1 MLVAFTGFGV
11 SGLNTAPAAEA
22 APLSTFSKTG
32 IDLTN
37 PSTATATTAGSARPG
52 DTVKWVLDYKNSTT
66 TDADVS
72 ITDPITGGQTYVDNS
87 LQLPPGFTGSVAN
100 GTLTAK
106 GPVLQ
111 GTTSAAS
118 PVFSSQP
125 VNFNTPGGD
134 GYSVEGYKNNI
145 YTVFHHN
152 NSSTVVFC
160 ATLAGAVCPGWP
172 ALSTYVDPKA
182 GTPLGTGTAGAYH
195 TAHINGSFISSG
207 RLYWPV
213 SLNLEYGMQCLDLDA
228 RVSCGY
234 THLGTSPAATHVLA
248 GDGIAAADGNYYYL
262 ALGGN
267 LHCVA
272 PDGTACGAVN
282 VTVGGILATGY
293 SFEVG
298 TYGRYVY
305 VTYINAARTS
315 DYLSCFDTV
324 TRQLCAGFPIA
335 TGAPQPVGFSSEVFP
350 VVSSNGDL
358 LGACAVYGS
367 VCYAPTGAALAN
379 PWSQRIYSYGA
390 AGQGYGT
397 GVLVGTKYYTGNAN
411 VVDCYDFAQP
421 LVAGKVQPCTRFTTH
436 PPNLRSYTVRPL
448 ANLPGCFASNGDGG
462 RIGIF
467 NGETGAP
474 CASASR
480 SVQLTPDV
488 YYCDGKSGHT
498 TSWGSVSLPGLDGS
512 QYYGATLTL
521 TGANGAPVPGWTD
534 VPFPKSGP
542 QSIDISSIPVS
553 GNTASLTATV
563 SLAAV
568 NSPTAVDAAKV
579 KVTWVGDSV
588 QVCYR
593 TVAPPVSCQQTL
605 PVTNNATAVTTAGGT
620 SDAPGQT
627 TGTVTFNV
635 APSAE
640 QCMLHLIKT
649 ANPATARPGDPVT
662 YTIKVANTGTQD
674 YVAANPASLSDSIT
688 KVLGD
693 SSFDPASLQ
702 ASAGTAT
709 YDQAGKVIGWS
720 GPLAAGAT
728 ATITYTVK
736 VNDPDTGAHLMTNR
750 VVTPPGTASN
760 CAAASTDKDCAADV
774 PVQSLRVVK
783 TTPATQ
789 VTAGEKVDYT
799 VTVTNTGA
807 ADYTA
812 AAPAS
817 FSDDLTAVLDDAVY
831 NNDAAATSGA
841 VSYAAPTLSWSG
853 PLPVNGTV
861 TVTYS
866 VRVNNPGTGDQKLDN
881 TVVTPT
887 GSGGN
892 CAPGSTDP
900 ACRVQIPAKAFSLV
914 KTASQPTANLGD
926 TVTYTLKV
934 TNTGATDYTA
944 ADPASFTDDLS
955 GVLDDATYND
965 NALATAG
972 AVQYT
977 APTFTWSGPL
987 AMGASA
993 TITYSVTVNTPDDNG
1008 DRLLHNTVTSPPGS
1022 GGSCVPG
1029 NTDPACRSDVPIP
1042 DDPKLTLTKS
1052 ASTGTLVAGQEITYT
1067 FDVKNTGNVTLK
1079 DVKVNE
1085 TAFTGSGKLSAITC
1099 PAAEAAS
1106 LAPGATVTC
1115 TATYTVTQADVDA
1128 GSVKN
1133 TATATGTPPRGG
1145 SPVSPPADATV
1156 TANDKPALALVKTG
1170 HSSKPNELIVGE
1182 QARYDFTVT
1191 NTGNVTL
1198 KDVKVT
1204 ETAFTGSGTM
1214 SQVTCPPAEAASLAP
1229 GAAVTCTATY
1239 TVTQADVDAGSIKNT
1254 ATSTGTPP
1262 RGEPPVSPP
1271 ADALLP
1277 APEQP
1282 AVALVKTASTDKAT
1296 VGEEISYTFAVTNTG
1311 NVTLTDVKVNEG
1323 TFTGSGKLSPVTC
1336 PNGAASLAP
1345 GATVLCTATYTVTQA
1360 DVDGGSVKN
1369 SATATG
1375 TPPSGPPPVSPPS
1388 EVTVPAPSNPALT
1401 VVKTASS
1408 SQPDTLTV
1416 GETVNYT
1423 FAVKNTGNV
1432 TLKDVKV
1439 NETAFTGS
1447 GKLSAITCPAA
1458 EAASLAPG
1466 ATVTC
1471 TATYTVTQADVDAG
1485 SIKNTATSTGTPPS
1499 GPPPVSP
1506 PSEAVVPAPSEP
1518 AVSLVKSA
1526 STRTLVAGEAVTYS
1540 FAVTNTGNVTLKDVK
1555 VNEGEFTGSGKLSA
1569 ITCPAAEAASL
1580 APGATVTCT
1589 ATYTV
1594 TQADVDAGSVKNTAT
1609 STGTPPSGEPPVS
1622 PPSQVVLTTTDAPG
1636 VALVKSSST
1645 GTLVA
1650 GEEVIYKFEVKNTGN
1665 VSLKDVKVNEGEFT
1679 GSGKLSAVTCPPAE
1693 AASLTPGATVTCTAT
1708 YTVTQADVDAG
1719 SIKNTATATGTP
1731 PRGEPPVSPPAQTVA
1746 TTADKPALSLVK
1758 TGHSSKPDELVV
1770 GETVRYHFTVTNT
1783 GNLTLKDVKVNETAF
1798 TGSGQL
1804 SAVTCPPAEAAS
1816 LAPGATVTCTAT
1828 YTVTQADV
1836 DAGSIKNTATSTGT
1850 PPRGEA
1856 SVSPPADALLPAPE
1870 QPAVALVKS
1879 SSTGTLVAGERITY
1893 TFAVTNTGN
1902 VTLTDVKIN
1911 ETAFTGSGK
1920 VSAVT
1925 CPKEAATLAPGA
1937 AVLCTAAYTVTQ
1949 ADVDAGSVKNT
1960 ATATGTPPKGQP
1972 PVSPPSD
1979 TTATT
1984 TDQPS
1989 LTLLKSAT
1997 TGQDDKLVTGEKI
2010 TYSFTVRNT
2019 GNVTL
2024 KDVKINEGR
2033 FTGHG
2038 TLDPV
2043 TCPEEAVALAPGTTV
2058 SCTAGYT
2065 VTQADVDAGS
2075 VTNTAT
2081 ATGTPPRGEPPVSP
2095 PSEVELPQAPKP
2107 AVALVKSAQTEKPG
2121 RLVTGEKVAY
2131 TFAVTNTGNV
2141 TLKDVTIKEGAFT
2154 GHGKLDA
2161 VTCPSGAAS
2170 LAPGA
2175 TVSCTAGYTV
2185 TQADVDAGTVKNTA
2199 TATGTPPRGEP
2210 PVSPPSDVTIP
2221 SNGKG
2226 VLGLT
2231 KTADVTD
2238 TNKTGRNDTGDR
2250 IDWKLTIANQGTL
2263 TVTDIKVDDP
2273 TAGDVT
2279 CPRTSLAPGETMMCT
2294 TQPHTITTQDAQ
2306 RGKVVNTATATGKA
2320 GNATLTS
2327 PEATATVKVEH
2338 DTPAA
2343 PGKPGGPAA
2352 PKPSGILAHTGTAVL
2367 TVVGIA
2373 GGLLIVG
2380 ALALGHSRRRRN
2392 Q

>member
-11 SGLNTAPAAEA
+11 SGTIGAAPAAEA

-32 IDLTN
+32 FDVTN

-52 DTVKWVLDYKNSTT
+52 DTVKWVLDYKNGTT

-72 ITDPITGGQTYVDNS
+72 ISDPITGGQTYVANS

-152 NSSTVVFC
+152 NSGTVVFC

-182 GTPLGTGTAGAYH
+182 GTPLGTGTAGAYY
-195 TAHINGSFISSG
+195 TAHINGSFISNG

-213 SLNLEYGMQCLDLDA
+213 SMNLEYGMQCLDLDA

-282 VTVGGILATGY
+282 VTVGGIPATGY

-315 DYLSCFDTV
+315 DYLSCFDTA

-390 AGQGYGT
+390 SGQGYGT

-411 VVDCYDFAQP
+411 LVDCYDFAQP
-421 LVAGKVQPCTRFTTH
+421 LVAGKVQPCTRFTTR

-467 NGETGAP
+467 NGETGTP

-498 TSWGSVSLPGLDGS
+498 TSWGTVSLPGLDGS

-534 VPFPKSGP
+534 VPFPRSGP
-542 QSIDISSIPVS
+542 QSIDISALPVS

-563 SLAAV
+563 GLAAV
-568 NSPTAVDAAKV
+568 NNATAVDAAKV
-579 KVTWVGDSV
+579 KVTWAGDSV

-640 QCMLHLIKT
+640 QCMLHLTKT
-649 ANPATARPGDPVT
+649 ANPATARPGDQVT
-662 YTIKVANTGTQD
+662 YTITVTNTGTQD

-688 KVLGD
+688 RVLGD
-693 SSFDPASLQ
+693 STFDTASLQ
-702 ASAGTAT
+702 ASAGNAS
-709 YDQAGKVIGWS
+709 YDPAGKVIGWS

-736 VNDPDTGAHLMTNR
+736 VNDPDTGGHLMENR
-750 VVTPPGTASN
+750 VVTPPGVPSN
-760 CAAASTDKDCAADV
+760 CAATSTDTACAATV

-783 TTPATQ
+783 STPATK
-789 VTAGEKVDYT
+789 VTAGAKVDYT

-817 FSDDLTAVLDDAVY
+817 FTDDLTAVLDDAAY
-831 NNDAAATSGA
+831 NHDAAATAGA

-866 VRVNNPGTGDQKLDN
+866 VRVDDPDTGDQKLDN
-881 TVVTPT
+881 TVVTPA

-900 ACRVQIPAKAFSLV
+900 ACRVQIPARAFSLV
-914 KTASQPTANLGD
+914 KTASKPTANLGD
-926 TVTYTLKV
+926 SVTYTLKV
-934 TNTGATDYTA
+934 TNTGASDYTA
-944 ADPASFTDDLS
+944 ADPASFTDDMT
-955 GVLDDATYND
+955 GVLDDAAYNND
-965 NALATAG
+965 AAATAG
-972 AVQYT
+972 AVNYA
-977 APTFTWSGPL
+977 APSLTWSGPL

-993 TITYSVTVNTPDDNG
+993 TVTYTVTVNTPDNG
-1008 DRLLHNTVTSPPGS
+1008 DRLLHNTVSSPPGS

-1029 NTDPACRSDVPIP
+1029 NTDPACRSDVPVP
-1042 DDPKLTLTKS
+1042 DDPKLTLVKS
-1052 ASTGTLVAGQEITYT
+1052 ASADTLVAGEQITYEFEVKNTGNVTLTDVKITEGT
-1067 FDVKNTGNVTLK
+1067 FTGGGTLGPVVCPAEAASLAPGATVTCTADYTVTQADVDAGSVKNTATSTGTPPRGAPPVSPPSEVTVTATDAPGLSLVKSSSARTLVAGEEIVYTFEVKNTGNVTLK

-1085 TAFTGSGKLSAITC
+1085 TAFTGSGAMSPVTC
-1099 PAAEAAS
+1099 PAEAAS
-1106 LAPGATVTC
+1106 LAPGATVTCTATYTATQADVDAGSVKNTATATGTPPRGEPPVTPPSQTLATTADKPALTLVKTGHSSKPGELVVGEQVRYDFAVTNTGNLTLKDVKVNETAFTGSGAMSPVTCPAEAASLAPGATVTCTATYTATQADVDAGSVKNTATATGTPPRGAPPVSPPSDAIVPAPEKPAVALVKTSSTGTLVAGEQITYKFTVTNTGNVTLKDVKVNETAFTGSGKIDPVTCPKEAATLAPGATVLC

-1133 TATATGTPPRGG
+1133 TATATGTPPRG
-1145 SPVSPPADATV
+1145 
-1156 TANDKPALALVKTG
+1156 
-1170 HSSKPNELIVGE
+1170 E
-1182 QARYDFTVT
+1182 
-1191 NTGNVTL
+1191 
-1198 KDVKVT
+1198 
-1204 ETAFTGSGTM
+1204 
-1214 SQVTCPPAEAASLAP
+1214 
-1229 GAAVTCTATY
+1229 
-1239 TVTQADVDAGSIKNT
+1239 
-1254 ATSTGTPP
+1254 
-1262 RGEPPVSPP
+1262 
-1271 ADALLP
+1271 
-1277 APEQP
+1277 
-1282 AVALVKTASTDKAT
+1282 
-1296 VGEEISYTFAVTNTG
+1296 
-1311 NVTLTDVKVNEG
+1311 
-1323 TFTGSGKLSPVTC
+1323 
-1336 PNGAASLAP
+1336 
-1345 GATVLCTATYTVTQA
+1345 
-1360 DVDGGSVKN
+1360 
-1369 SATATG
+1369 
-1375 TPPSGPPPVSPPS
+1375 PPVSPPS
-1388 EVTVPAPSNPALT
+1388 E
-1401 VVKTASS
+1401 
-1408 SQPDTLTV
+1408 
-1416 GETVNYT
+1416 
-1423 FAVKNTGNV
+1423 
-1432 TLKDVKV
+1432 
-1439 NETAFTGS
+1439 
-1447 GKLSAITCPAA
+1447 
-1458 EAASLAPG
+1458 
-1466 ATVTC
+1466 
-1471 TATYTVTQADVDAG
+1471 
-1485 SIKNTATSTGTPPS
+1485 
-1499 GPPPVSP
+1499 
-1506 PSEAVVPAPSEP
+1506 
-1518 AVSLVKSA
+1518 
-1526 STRTLVAGEAVTYS
+1526 
-1540 FAVTNTGNVTLKDVK
+1540 
-1555 VNEGEFTGSGKLSA
+1555 
-1569 ITCPAAEAASL
+1569 
-1580 APGATVTCT
+1580 
-1589 ATYTV
+1589 
-1594 TQADVDAGSVKNTAT
+1594 
-1609 STGTPPSGEPPVS
+1609 
-1622 PPSQVVLTTTDAPG
+1622 
-1636 VALVKSSST
+1636 
-1645 GTLVA
+1645 
-1650 GEEVIYKFEVKNTGN
+1650 
-1665 VSLKDVKVNEGEFT
+1665 
-1679 GSGKLSAVTCPPAE
+1679 
-1693 AASLTPGATVTCTAT
+1693 
-1708 YTVTQADVDAG
+1708 
-1719 SIKNTATATGTP
+1719 
-1731 PRGEPPVSPPAQTVA
+1731 
-1746 TTADKPALSLVK
+1746 
-1758 TGHSSKPDELVV
+1758 
-1770 GETVRYHFTVTNT
+1770 
-1783 GNLTLKDVKVNETAF
+1783 
-1798 TGSGQL
+1798 
-1804 SAVTCPPAEAAS
+1804 
-1816 LAPGATVTCTAT
+1816 
-1828 YTVTQADV
+1828 
-1836 DAGSIKNTATSTGT
+1836 
-1850 PPRGEA
+1850 
-1856 SVSPPADALLPAPE
+1856 
-1870 QPAVALVKS
+1870 
-1879 SSTGTLVAGERITY
+1879 
-1893 TFAVTNTGN
+1893 
-1902 VTLTDVKIN
+1902 
-1911 ETAFTGSGK
+1911 
-1920 VSAVT
+1920 
-1925 CPKEAATLAPGA
+1925 
-1937 AVLCTAAYTVTQ
+1937 
-1949 ADVDAGSVKNT
+1949 
-1960 ATATGTPPKGQP
+1960 
-1972 PVSPPSD
+1972 

-1984 TDQPS
+1984 TDQPGVS
-1989 LTLLKSAT
+1989 LVKSAT

-2024 KDVKINEGR
+2024 KGIRITEGQ

-2038 TLDPV
+2038 KLDPI
-2043 TCPEEAVALAPGTTV
+2043 TCPREAAALAPGTTV
-2058 SCTAGYT
+2058 TCTATYT

-2075 VTNTAT
+2075 VKNTAT

-2121 RLVTGEKVAY
+2121 KLVTGEKVAY

-2161 VTCPSGAAS
+2161 VTCPNGVAS

-2175 TVSCTAGYTV
+2175 TVSCTATYTV

-2226 VLGLT
+2226 ALNLT
-2231 KTADVTD
+2231 KTADTTD
-2238 TNKTGRNDTGDR
+2238 TNRTGKNDTGDR
-2250 IDWKLTIANQGTL
+2250 IDWKLTVANQGTL
-2263 TVTDIKVDDP
+2263 TITDIKIDDP
-2273 TAGDVT
+2273 TAGEVT
-2279 CPRTSLAPGETMMCT
+2279 CPRTTLTPGETMTCT
-2294 TQPHTITTQDAQ
+2294 TKPHTITTQDAE

-2320 GNATLTS
+2320 GTTPLTS
-2327 PEATATVKVEH
+2327 PEATATVKVEQGNPA
-2338 DTPAA
+2338 TPV
-2343 PGKPGGPAA
+2343 GPAA
-2352 PKPSGILAHTGTAVL
+2352 AKPSGPSGILAHTGTAVL
-2367 TVVGIA
+2367 TVLGIGA
-2373 GGLLIVG
+2373 ALLIVG
-2380 ALALGHSRRRRN
+2380 ALTLGLSKRRQRN
-2392 Q
+2392 D

>member
-11 SGLNTAPAAEA
+11 SGFNTAPAAEA

-32 IDLTN
+32 VNVTN
-37 PSTATATTAGSARPG
+37 PSTATATTAGSAQPG
-52 DTVKWVLDYKNSTT
+52 DTVKWVLDYKNGTT

-72 ITDPITGGQTYVDNS
+72 ITDAITGGQTYVANS

-118 PVFSSQP
+118 PVFTAQP

-152 NSSTVVFC
+152 NTRTSVFC

-182 GTPLGTGTAGAYH
+182 GTPLGTGNVAYF
-195 TAHINGSFISSG
+195 TMQVNGSFIANG
-207 RLYWPV
+207 KLYWPV
-213 SLNLEYGMQCLDLDA
+213 AVNTDFGMQCLDLEA

-234 THLGTSPAATHVLA
+234 LKLGTAPVSGYILA
-248 GDGIAAADGNYYYL
+248 GDGIAAADGNHYYVDIS
-262 ALGGN
+262 GN

-282 VTVGGILATGY
+282 ITGGGSIGGAPGY
-293 SFEVG
+293 EMG
-298 TYGRYVY
+298 TFGRYVY
-305 VTYINAARTS
+305 VTFVNATQTS
-315 DYLSCFDTV
+315 DNLSCFDTV
-324 TRQLCAGFPIA
+324 THQVCAGFPIA
-335 TGAPQPVGFSSEVFP
+335 TGAVQPYARSSEVFP
-350 VVSSNGDL
+350 VVSSTGAF
-358 LGACAVYGS
+358 LGGCAIYGS
-367 VCYAPTGAALAN
+367 VCYMPTGAAIAN
-379 PWSQRIYSYGA
+379 PWSQRTYSFSPSTS
-390 AGQGYGT
+390 QGFGT
-397 GVLVGTKYYTGNAN
+397 GTLVGTKWYTGNAN
-411 VVDCYDFAQP
+411 VVDCYDFARP
-421 LVAGKVQPCTRFTTH
+421 LAAGKVQPCANFTTH
-436 PPNLRSYTVRPL
+436 PPNPSSYTVRAL
-448 ANLPGCFASNGDGG
+448 ANLPGCMASNGDGG

-467 NGETGAP
+467 NAETGAP

-480 SVQLTPDV
+480 SVQLAPDV

-498 TSWGSVSLPGLDGS
+498 TSWGTVSLPGLDGS

-521 TGANGAPVPGWTD
+521 TGADGAPVPGWTD
-534 VPFPKSGP
+534 VAFPKSGP
-542 QSIDISSIPVS
+542 QSLDISSIPVS

-563 SLAAV
+563 GLAAV
-568 NSPTAVDAAKV
+568 NSATAVNAAKV

-593 TVAPPVSCQQTL
+593 TVAPPVSCRQSL
-605 PVTNNATAVTTAGGT
+605 PVTNTATAVTTAGGT

-640 QCMLHLIKT
+640 QCMLHLTKT
-649 ANPATARPGDPVT
+649 ADPATARPGDPVT
-662 YTIKVANTGTQD
+662 YTIKVTNTGTQD
-674 YVAANPASLSDSIT
+674 YVAADPASLSDSIT

-736 VNDPDTGAHLMTNR
+736 VNDPDLGGHLMTNR

-760 CAAASTDKDCAADV
+760 CAAASTDKDCAVNV

-783 TTPATQ
+783 TTPATK

-799 VTVTNTGA
+799 VTVTNTGG

-812 AAPAS
+812 ADPAS
-817 FSDDLTAVLDDAVY
+817 FTDDLSAVLDDAVY
-831 NNDAAATSGA
+831 NNDATATSGA
-841 VSYAAPTLSWSG
+841 VTYAAPTLSWSG
-853 PLPVNGTV
+853 PLPVGGTV

-866 VRVNNPGTGDQKLDN
+866 VKVNDPDTGDQKLDN
-881 TVVTPT
+881 TVVTPA

-900 ACRVQIPAKAFSLV
+900 ACRVQIPERAFSLV
-914 KTASQPTANLGD
+914 KTASQPTADLGD

-934 TNTGATDYTA
+934 TNTGAADYTA

-955 GVLDDATYND
+955 GVLDDAAYGD

-972 AVQYT
+972 SVQYT
-977 APTFTWSGPL
+977 APTLTWSGPL

-1029 NTDPACRSDVPIP
+1029 NTDPACRSDVPVP

-1067 FDVKNTGNVTLK
+1067 FVVKNTGNVTLT
-1079 DVKVNE
+1079 DVKVDE
-1085 TAFTGSGKLSAITC
+1085 TAFTGSGTMSAVTC
-1099 PAAEAAS
+1099 PSGAAS
-1106 LAPGATVTC
+1106 LAPGAAVTC

-1128 GSVKN
+1128 GTVKN
-1133 TATATGTPPRGG
+1133 TATATGTPPRGEP
-1145 SPVSPPADATV
+1145 PVSPPADATV
-1156 TANDKPALALVKTG
+1156 TANDKPALALVKIG
-1170 HSSKPNELIVGE
+1170 HSSKPNELVVGE

-1204 ETAFTGSGTM
+1204 EVAFTGSGTM
-1214 SQVTCPPAEAASLAP
+1214 SQVTCPTAEAASLAP

-1282 AVALVKTASTDKAT
+1282 AVALVKTASTDKLT

-1311 NVTLTDVKVNEG
+1311 NVTLKDVKVTEG
-1323 TFTGSGKLSPVTC
+1323 TFTGSGKLSPVSC

-1360 DVDGGSVKN
+1360 DVDAGSVKN
-1369 SATATG
+1369 TATATG
-1375 TPPSGPPPVSPPS
+1375 TPPNGPPPVSPPS
-1388 EVTVPAPSNPALT
+1388 EVTIPAPNNPALT

-1408 SQPDTLTV
+1408 SRPDQLTV
-1416 GETVNYT
+1416 GETVTYT

-1447 GKLSAITCPAA
+1447 GTMSAVTCPST

-1499 GPPPVSP
+1499 GPPTVSP

-1540 FAVTNTGNVTLKDVK
+1540 FAVTNTGNVTLKDIK
-1555 VNEGEFTGSGKLSA
+1555 VNEGEFTGSGTLSQ

-1650 GEEVIYKFEVKNTGN
+1650 GEEIVYKFEVKNTGN
-1665 VSLKDVKVNEGEFT
+1665 VTLKDVKVNEGEFT
-1679 GSGKLSAVTCPPAE
+1679 GSGKLSAVTCP
-1693 AASLTPGATVTCTAT
+1693 T
-1708 YTVTQADVDAG
+1708 
-1719 SIKNTATATGTP
+1719 
-1731 PRGEPPVSPPAQTVA
+1731 
-1746 TTADKPALSLVK
+1746 
-1758 TGHSSKPDELVV
+1758 
-1770 GETVRYHFTVTNT
+1770 
-1783 GNLTLKDVKVNETAF
+1783 
-1798 TGSGQL
+1798 
-1804 SAVTCPPAEAAS
+1804 AEAAS
-1816 LAPGATVTCTAT
+1816 LAPGATVTCT
-1828 YTVTQADV
+1828 
-1836 DAGSIKNTATSTGT
+1836 
-1850 PPRGEA
+1850 
-1856 SVSPPADALLPAPE
+1856 
-1870 QPAVALVKS
+1870 
-1879 SSTGTLVAGERITY
+1879 
-1893 TFAVTNTGN
+1893 
-1902 VTLTDVKIN
+1902 
-1911 ETAFTGSGK
+1911 
-1920 VSAVT
+1920 
-1925 CPKEAATLAPGA
+1925 
-1937 AVLCTAAYTVTQ
+1937 
-1949 ADVDAGSVKNT
+1949 
-1960 ATATGTPPKGQP
+1960 
-1972 PVSPPSD
+1972 
-1979 TTATT
+1979 
-1984 TDQPS
+1984 
-1989 LTLLKSAT
+1989 
-1997 TGQDDKLVTGEKI
+1997 
-2010 TYSFTVRNT
+2010 
-2019 GNVTL
+2019 
-2024 KDVKINEGR
+2024 
-2033 FTGHG
+2033 
-2038 TLDPV
+2038 
-2043 TCPEEAVALAPGTTV
+2043 
-2058 SCTAGYT
+2058 
-2065 VTQADVDAGS
+2065 
-2075 VTNTAT
+2075 
-2081 ATGTPPRGEPPVSP
+2081 
-2095 PSEVELPQAPKP
+2095 
-2107 AVALVKSAQTEKPG
+2107 
-2121 RLVTGEKVAY
+2121 
-2131 TFAVTNTGNV
+2131 
-2141 TLKDVTIKEGAFT
+2141 
-2154 GHGKLDA
+2154 
-2161 VTCPSGAAS
+2161 
-2170 LAPGA
+2170 
-2175 TVSCTAGYTV
+2175 
-2185 TQADVDAGTVKNTA
+2185 
-2199 TATGTPPRGEP
+2199 
-2210 PVSPPSDVTIP
+2210 
-2221 SNGKG
+2221 
-2226 VLGLT
+2226 
-2231 KTADVTD
+2231 
-2238 TNKTGRNDTGDR
+2238 
-2250 IDWKLTIANQGTL
+2250 
-2263 TVTDIKVDDP
+2263 
-2273 TAGDVT
+2273 
-2279 CPRTSLAPGETMMCT
+2279 
-2294 TQPHTITTQDAQ
+2294 
-2306 RGKVVNTATATGKA
+2306 
-2320 GNATLTS
+2320 
-2327 PEATATVKVEH
+2327 
-2338 DTPAA
+2338 
-2343 PGKPGGPAA
+2343 
-2352 PKPSGILAHTGTAVL
+2352 
-2367 TVVGIA
+2367 
-2373 GGLLIVG
+2373 
-2380 ALALGHSRRRRN
+2380 
-2392 Q
+2392 

>member
-1 MLVAFTGFGV
+1 MLVAFTGFGL

-22 APLSTFSKTG
+22 APLSTFTKTG
-32 IDLTN
+32 TDVTN

-52 DTVKWVLDYKNSTT
+52 DTIKWVLDYKNGTT

-87 LQLPPGFTGSVAN
+87 LQLPPGFTGSVTN
-100 GTLTAK
+100 GTLSAK

-152 NSSTVVFC
+152 NSGTVVFC

-172 ALSTYVDPKA
+172 AFSTYVDPKA
-182 GTPLGTGTAGAYH
+182 GTPLGTGTAGAYY
-195 TAHINGSFISSG
+195 TAHINGSFIANG
-207 RLYWPV
+207 KLYWPV
-213 SLNLEYGMQCLDLDA
+213 SQGLEYGMQCLDLDA

-234 THLGTSPAATHVLA
+234 THLGTSPNATHVLA
-248 GDGIAAADGNYYYL
+248 GDGIAAADGNHYYL

-272 PDGTACGAVN
+272 PDGTACGTVN
-282 VTVGGILATGY
+282 ITVGGILPTGY
-293 SFEVG
+293 SFEMG

-305 VTYINAARTS
+305 VTYINTARTS

-324 TRQLCAGFPIA
+324 THQLCAGFPIA

-350 VVSSNGDL
+350 VVSSSGAF
-358 LGACAVYGS
+358 LGACAVYQS
-367 VCYAPTGAALAN
+367 VCYTPTGAALAN

-390 AGQGYGT
+390 SGQGYGT
-397 GVLVGTKYYTGNAN
+397 GTLVGTKYYTGNTN

-421 LVAGKVQPCTRFTTH
+421 LVAGKVQPCARFTTH

-467 NGETGAP
+467 NGETGTP

-488 YYCDGKSGHT
+488 YYCDGKAGHT

-521 TGANGAPVPGWTD
+521 TGANGAPVPGWTE

-542 QSIDISSIPVS
+542 QSVDISSIPVS
-553 GNTASLTATV
+553 GNTAALTATV

-568 NSPTAVDAAKV
+568 NSPTAVNAAKV

-593 TVAPPVSCQQTL
+593 TVAPPVSCQQSL

-640 QCMLHLIKT
+640 QCMLHLTKT

-662 YTIKVANTGTQD
+662 YTIKVTNTGTQD
-674 YVAANPASLSDSIT
+674 YVAANPASLSDSLT

-693 SSFDPASLQ
+693 SVFDPASLQ

-709 YDQAGKVIGWS
+709 YDQAAKVISWS
-720 GPLAAGAT
+720 GPLAAGAS
-728 ATITYTVK
+728 ATITYAVK

-750 VVTPPGTASN
+750 VVTPPGVASN

-783 TTPATQ
+783 TTPATK

-799 VTVTNTGA
+799 ITVTNTGG

-817 FSDDLTAVLDDAVY
+817 FTDDLSAVLDDAVY
-831 NNDAAATSGA
+831 DNDAAATSGA
-841 VSYAAPTLSWSG
+841 VNYAAPTLSWSG
-853 PLPVNGTV
+853 PLPVGGTV

-866 VRVNNPGTGDQKLDN
+866 VKVNNPDTGDQKLDN
-881 TVVTPT
+881 TVVTPP

-900 ACRVQIPAKAFSLV
+900 ACRVQIPERAFSLV

-934 TNTGATDYTA
+934 TNTGAADYTA

-955 GVLDDATYND
+955 GVLDDAAYGN

-972 AVQYT
+972 SVQYT
-977 APTFTWSGPL
+977 APTLTWSGPL

-1022 GGSCVPG
+1022 GSSCVPG

-1042 DDPKLTLTKS
+1042 DDPELTLVKS
-1052 ASTGTLVAGQEITYT
+1052 ASTGTLVAGEQITYT
-1067 FDVKNTGNVTLK
+1067 FEVKNTGNVTLK
-1079 DVKVNE
+1079 DVKVDE
-1085 TAFTGSGKLSAITC
+1085 TAFTGSGKLSAVTC
-1099 PAAEAAS
+1099 PSGAAS
-1106 LAPGATVTC
+1106 LAPGASVSC

-1133 TATATGTPPRGG
+1133 TATATGTPPRGEP
-1145 SPVSPPADATV
+1145 PVSPPADATV
-1156 TANDKPALALVKTG
+1156 TATDKPGVSLVKTG
-1170 HSSKPNELIVGE
+1170 HSGKPGQLVVGE
-1182 QARYDFTVT
+1182 QVRYDFAVT
-1191 NTGNVTL
+1191 NTGNLTL

-1214 SQVTCPPAEAASLAP
+1214 SPVTCPTAEAASLA
-1229 GAAVTCTATY
+1229 
-1239 TVTQADVDAGSIKNT
+1239 
-1254 ATSTGTPP
+1254 
-1262 RGEPPVSPP
+1262 
-1271 ADALLP
+1271 
-1277 APEQP
+1277 
-1282 AVALVKTASTDKAT
+1282 
-1296 VGEEISYTFAVTNTG
+1296 
-1311 NVTLTDVKVNEG
+1311 
-1323 TFTGSGKLSPVTC
+1323 
-1336 PNGAASLAP
+1336 
-1345 GATVLCTATYTVTQA
+1345 
-1360 DVDGGSVKN
+1360 
-1369 SATATG
+1369 
-1375 TPPSGPPPVSPPS
+1375 
-1388 EVTVPAPSNPALT
+1388 
-1401 VVKTASS
+1401 
-1408 SQPDTLTV
+1408 
-1416 GETVNYT
+1416 
-1423 FAVKNTGNV
+1423 
-1432 TLKDVKV
+1432 
-1439 NETAFTGS
+1439 
-1447 GKLSAITCPAA
+1447 
-1458 EAASLAPG
+1458 
-1466 ATVTC
+1466 
-1471 TATYTVTQADVDAG
+1471 
-1485 SIKNTATSTGTPPS
+1485 
-1499 GPPPVSP
+1499 
-1506 PSEAVVPAPSEP
+1506 
-1518 AVSLVKSA
+1518 
-1526 STRTLVAGEAVTYS
+1526 
-1540 FAVTNTGNVTLKDVK
+1540 
-1555 VNEGEFTGSGKLSA
+1555 
-1569 ITCPAAEAASL
+1569 
-1580 APGATVTCT
+1580 
-1589 ATYTV
+1589 
-1594 TQADVDAGSVKNTAT
+1594 
-1609 STGTPPSGEPPVS
+1609 
-1622 PPSQVVLTTTDAPG
+1622 
-1636 VALVKSSST
+1636 
-1645 GTLVA
+1645 
-1650 GEEVIYKFEVKNTGN
+1650 
-1665 VSLKDVKVNEGEFT
+1665 
-1679 GSGKLSAVTCPPAE
+1679 
-1693 AASLTPGATVTCTAT
+1693 PGATVTCTAT

-1731 PRGEPPVSPPAQTVA
+1731 PRGEPPVSPPADALLPAPEQPAVALVKSASTGTLVAGEQITYTFEVKNTGNVTLKDVKVGETAFTGSGKLSAVSCPSGAASLAPGASVSCTATYTVTQA
-1746 TTADKPALSLVK
+1746 DVDAGSVKNTATATGTPPSGPPPVSPPADVTVTTADKPALSLVK
-1758 TGHSSKPDELVV
+1758 TGYSGKPNELVV
-1770 GETVRYHFTVTNT
+1770 GEQARYEFAVTNT
-1783 GNLTLKDVKVNETAF
+1783 GNVTLKDVKVNETAF
-1798 TGSGQL
+1798 TGSGKL
-1804 SAVTCPPAEAAS
+1804 SPVTCPAAEAAA

-1836 DAGSIKNTATSTGT
+1836 DAGSVKNTATATGT
-1850 PPRGEA
+1850 PPRGEPP
-1856 SVSPPADALLPAPE
+1856 VSPPADALLPAPE

-1879 SSTGTLVAGERITY
+1879 ASTGTLVAGEQITYTFEVKNTGNVTLTDIKVNEGEFTGSGKLSPVTCPAESPSLAPGATVSCTATYTVTQADVDAGRVKNTATATGTPPSGEPPVSPPSQVTVTTTDAPGVALVKSASTSTLVAGEEVVYTFEVKNTGNVTLKDVKVDEGEFTGSGKLSPITCPAAEAASLVPGATVTCTATYTVTQADVDAGRVKNVATSTGTPPRGEPPVSPPSQTSLTTADRPALSLVKTGHSSKPGELVVGENVRYDFTVTNTGNLTLKDVKVDETAFTGSGKLSAVTCPSAGAASLAPGASITCTATYTVTQADVDAGSIKNTATATGTPPRGEPPVSPPADALLPAPEQPAVALVKASSTGTLTAGEQITY

-1902 VTLTDVKIN
+1902 VTLKDVKVT

-1920 VSAVT
+1920 VSAIV
-1925 CPKEAATLAPGA
+1925 CPKEAASLAPGA
-1937 AVLCTAAYTVTQ
+1937 AVLCTATYTVTQ

-1972 PVSPPSD
+1972 PVSPPSE

-1984 TDQPS
+1984 TDQPGLS
-1989 LTLLKSAT
+1989 LVKSAA
-1997 TGQDDKLVTGEKI
+1997 TGQDDKLVTGETI

-2024 KDVKINEGR
+2024 KDVTINETA

-2038 TLDPV
+2038 TLGPV
-2043 TCPEEAVALAPGTTV
+2043 TCPKEAAALAPGTTV
-2058 SCTAGYT
+2058 TCTAGYT

-2075 VTNTAT
+2075 VKNTAT

-2107 AVALVKSAQTEKPG
+2107 AVALVKSARTGEPG
-2121 RLVTGEKVAY
+2121 KLVAGEKVAY
-2131 TFAVTNTGNV
+2131 SFAVTNTGNV
-2141 TLKDVTIKEGAFT
+2141 TLKDVKVTETAFT
-2154 GHGKLDA
+2154 GHGTLDA
-2161 VTCPSGAAS
+2161 VTCPDGAAS

-2175 TVSCTAGYTV
+2175 TVTCTAGYTV

-2199 TATGTPPRGEP
+2199 TATGTPPRGEA
-2210 PVSPPSDVTIP
+2210 PVSPPSAVTVP
-2221 SNGKG
+2221 SSGKG

-2250 IDWKLTIANQGTL
+2250 IDWKLTVANQGTL
-2263 TVTDIKVDDP
+2263 TVTDIAVDDP

-2279 CPRTSLAPGETMMCT
+2279 CPRTSLAPGETMTCT
-2294 TQPHTITTQDAQ
+2294 TKPHTVTAQDAE
-2306 RGKVVNTATATGKA
+2306 RGKVVNTATARGKA
-2320 GNATLTS
+2320 GNAPLTS

-2343 PGKPGGPAA
+2343 PGRPGGPAA
-2352 PKPSGILAHTGTAVL
+2352 PEPSGILAHTGTAVL
-2367 TVVGIA
+2367 TVLGIGA
-2373 GGLLIVG
+2373 ALLVIGSLTLGL
-2380 ALALGHSRRRRN
+2380 SRRRRRN
-2392 Q
+2392 D